1 MKLLFVEDNFQIR
14 NNYRDF
20 LFIYFKEIYET
31 DSSEEALE
39 FFKRYSPDL
48 VLMDINIKGI
58 NGIEVIKK
66 IRLINSKTKI
76 IIMSAHKDEEY
87 LFSAI
92 ELNVSFYLVK
102 PVKSDQLRTAIL
114 KTIEELKEKSILY
127 LKNNYCWNKENKELY
142 FNGKQV
148 SLTKN
153 EIRIFSNFCNNSLP
167 YFTFED
173 IYFTLYDDMNEFNIN
188 KVKMLIKRLRKKT
201 SQDLFL
207 NIYGLGYKFNL

>member
-14 NNYRDF
+14 NNYREF
-20 LFIYFKEIYET
+20 LSIYFKDIYET
-31 DSSEEALE
+31 DSSEEALRL
-39 FFKRYSPDL
+39 FKKFSPD
-48 VLMDINIKGI
+48 VILMDINIKGI

-66 IRLINSKTKI
+66 IRLINNRIKI

-92 ELNVSFYLVK
+92 ELNVSSYLVK
-102 PVKSDQLRTAIL
+102 PVRSEQIRNAIL
-114 KTIEELKEKSILY
+114 KTLEDFKEKSVLK
-127 LKNNYCWNKENKELY
+127 LKNNYCWHKDSKELF
-142 FNGKQV
+142 FNEEKI

-153 EIRIFSNFCNNSLP
+153 EILLFSNFCNNSLP
-167 YFTFED
+167 YFTLED
-173 IYFTLYDDMNEFNIN
+173 IYFALYDDMNEFNIN

-201 SQDLFL
+201 SQDLFI

>member
-20 LFIYFKEIYET
+20 LSIYFKEIYET
-31 DSSEEALE
+31 DSSKEALE
-39 FFKRYSPDL
+39 FFKKYSPDV

-66 IRLINSKTKI
+66 IRLINNKTKI

-87 LFSAI
+87 LFLAI

-102 PVKSDQLRTAIL
+102 PVKSDQIRTAIL

-127 LKNNYCWNKENKELY
+127 LKNNYCWHKENKELY
-142 FNGKQV
+142 FNGEQV
-148 SLTKN
+148 NLTKN
-153 EIRIFSNFCNNSLP
+153 EIQIFTNFCNNSLP

-201 SQDLFL
+201 SQDLFI